1 MQIVAFHK
9 GEQNDAAFDPWSLV
23 HMASGLALGL
33 MGFSLKQSMVAAVAY
48 DVVEYAFESS
58 EAGQNLFNTS
68 GPESVANVGC
78 DLGLFALGHQLGTHW
93 NEG

>member
-33 MGFSLKQSMVAAVAY
+33 MGFSLKQSMVAAKRPRSQPT
-48 DVVEYAFESS
+48 F
-58 EAGQNLFNTS
+58 
-68 GPESVANVGC
+68 
-78 DLGLFALGHQLGTHW
+78 GHQLGTHW